1 MRLNFPLGTEWGSV
15 LICASLVFGV
25 FLGRRMCG
33 EWSVG
38 FCLFC
43 FGILSSFWP
52 VMRLAWIHSLAALM
66 ALDFRRGNPTAFLRQ
81 TGMPDMSFLSVFLG
95 GSPCD
100 CVCCKAEGRG
110 V

>member
-1 MRLNFPLGTEWGSV
+1 M
-15 LICASLVFGV
+15 
-25 FLGRRMCG
+25 
-33 EWSVG
+33 G
-38 FCLFC
+38 FCFDLCFFSFRGFFGAEDVWGVECWVLLVLFWN
-43 FGILSSFWP
+43 SFLF
-52 VMRLAWIHSLAALM
+52 LASESLAALM